1 MKKLGER
8 VLPEV
13 IPHLEEGL
21 NSPDEN
27 KRRGVCN
34 GLIDIM
40 NNCQSEHVRP
50 QLVSLFPFEWIL
62 KEEPN
67 L

>member
-21 NSPDEN
+21 NSPDDN
-27 KRRGVCN
+27 RRRGVCN
-34 GLIDIM
+34 GLIEIM
-40 NNCQSEHVRP
+40 NNCQPEQVCLR
-50 QLVSLFPFEWIL
+50 F
-62 KEEPN
+62 
-67 L
+67 